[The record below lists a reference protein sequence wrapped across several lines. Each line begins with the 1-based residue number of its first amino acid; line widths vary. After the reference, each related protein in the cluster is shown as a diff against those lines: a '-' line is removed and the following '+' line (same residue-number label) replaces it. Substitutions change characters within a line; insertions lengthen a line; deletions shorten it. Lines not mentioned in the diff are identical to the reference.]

1 MSTNNILIAVNIG
14 LLVSYISTYICHN
27 KITEYEKDLS
37 DELKIKY
44 NQIRKERQLHLS
56 IGIFFSLLIA
66 FIYVNKY
73 PELDTYSKL
82 IRIAF
87 IVLLFPIVVYKII
100 PKTDYMLLH
109 SQTEQDYKDWF
120 DVYLCMKNQQI
131 YGFLAGFTVSA
142 LVITLL

>member
-14 LLVSYISTYICHN
+14 LLVSYISTYVCHS

-37 DELKIKY
+37 DELKMKY
-44 NQIRKERQLHLS
+44 NQIRKERQLHFS
-56 IGIFFSLLIA
+56 TGIFFSLLIA

-73 PELDTYSKL
+73 PDLDLYSKL

-87 IVLLFPIVVYKII
+87 IVLLFPMVVYTII

-109 SQTEQDYKDWF
+109 SQTEQDFKDWF
-120 DVYLCMKNQQI
+120 EIYLCMKTQHI

-142 LVITLL
+142 LVITML